1 MISPW
6 LLMLLGLVGLGL
18 ATLATLSS
26 SMVQR
31 RLIFFPEVLSD
42 DTAFDFGAPHT
53 EVWFDSPTGHRL
65 HGVRV
70 VPPRGPEPTRAIV
83 YLHGN
88 AGSVRSWGFV
98 GSELAAFGYVVYV
111 VDYAGFGK
119 STGSLTEASLLK
131 DVEAVY
137 DTVAA
142 SHDDVVVFGRSVGS
156 GPAVHLAATRRPR
169 LLVLET
175 PYASFTDL
183 AKRLVPLAPSWLLAF
198 TLRSDLWLKEV
209 RCPVHV
215 FHGTDDEVIPLA
227 SARLL
232 VASTPL
238 PPGSSVTIVDGG
250 HHNDLSSFPV
260 YARALAGVLAP

>member
-1 MISPW
+1 MFPLG
-6 LLMLLGLVGLGL
+6 LLLLGLAGL
-18 ATLATLSS
+18 ALAALAVLSTAA
-26 SMVQR
+26 VQR
-31 RLIFFPEVLSD
+31 RLIFFPEVLAD

-70 VPPRGPEPTRAIV
+70 VPARGPEPGRAIV

-88 AGSVRSWGFV
+88 AGSIRSWGFV

-119 STGSLTEASLLK
+119 STGALTEASLLT

-142 SHDDVVVFGRSVGS
+142 NHADVTVFGRSVGS

-198 TLRSDLWLKEV
+198 TLRSDLWLKDV

-227 SARLL
+227 SAQAL
-232 VASTPL
+232 VSSAPL
-238 PPGSSVTIVDGG
+238 PPGSSVTVVDGG
-250 HHNDLSSFPV
+250 HHNDLSTFPV
-260 YARALAGVLAP
+260 YARALAGVLGP